1 MPAEPY
7 SVKFKESFGFFCDL
21 YVNVVPYRNIYI
33 IPHLF
38 CFVKRFLKIFEI
50 FLMIFETAYRNRKV
64 RNQTITDF
72 GFGDY
77 LFSFALISRSSSA
90 CARTLA

>member
-1 MPAEPY
+1 MEM
-7 SVKFKESFGFFCDL
+7 K
-21 YVNVVPYRNIYI
+21 RNS
-33 IPHLF
+33 L
-38 CFVKRFLKIFEI
+38 I

-72 GFGDY
+72 VFGDY